1 MLQHE
6 TLITNNLFDLL
17 SLKYELTL
25 FRLFMKLLI
34 KLHSCSFL
42 ELTSTKLV
50 VTGANQYFSTMIMI

>member
-34 KLHSCSFL
+34 KTSFMFVPG
-42 ELTSTKLV
+42 T
-50 VTGANQYFSTMIMI
+50 NQY